1 MYSNKVLNTRLYSAQ
16 VGHWE
21 TDGYISEID
30 QELLQLLNAQE
41 GEQILDMGCGNGDIM
56 HEIAQSGA
64 AVTGID
70 YSLAVIQY
78 AKAKYPAL
86 AFIQANA
93 ENYRAEGQY
102 DAIFSNDA
110 LHWMRNAD
118 DVARSAY
125 ECLKPGG
132 RFVVEFGGKGNVS
145 SVSKKVIS
153 VLRDDFGLM
162 DAEKRQP
169 WYFPSIA
176 EYSTLLEQQGFHVTY
191 ARHYERP
198 ALLPDGWNGM
208 RHWIASYM
216 GDFFIGMT
224 ESQQEA
230 AYQLVMARCKN
241 ELFDGSVWS
250 VDYTR
255 LRITAY
261 K

>member
-1 MYSNKVLNTRLYSAQ
+1 MYSNKTLNSKLYYMQ

-21 TDGYISEID
+21 DPVFVSDYD
-30 QELLQLLNAQE
+30 DELLDMLNAQA
-41 GEQILDMGCGNGDIM
+41 GEHILDIGCGNGDIM
-56 HEIAQSGA
+56 HEIAKSGA
-64 AVTGID
+64 TVTGID
-70 YSLAVIQY
+70 YSSAVIHH
-78 AKAKYPAL
+78 AKAKYPTL
-86 AFIQANA
+86 AFVHANA
-93 ENYRAEGQY
+93 ENYRSKEQY

-110 LHWMRNAD
+110 LHWMKNTDEVIDAIY
-118 DVARSAY
+118 RS
-125 ECLKPGG
+125 LKPGG
-132 RFVVEFGGKGNVS
+132 RFVAEFGGKGNIATVE
-145 SVSKKVIS
+145 KKVIS
-153 VLRDDFGLM
+153 VLQDDFGLK

-176 EYSTLLEQQGFHVTY
+176 EYSSLLEQKGFLVKY
-191 ARHYERP
+191 AKHFDRP

-230 AYQLVMARCKN
+230 AYQLVMARCQN
-241 ELFDGSVWS
+241 DLFDGSVWQ